1 MVLSTVRLMGPLA
14 PVSLMMARAAAGE
27 AANAMAATT
36 MPSPSAASGEPTSR
50 PGSAMAG
57 MKPLINTT
65 NAVTETITSVY
76 WPAMMDSITRMP
88 SRTAASLSSPPA
100 LMAMR
105 AMASVSNRLSCWM
118 TLSFSTPRSKGAQG
132 ASTPTHDAT

>member
-36 MPSPSAASGEPTSR
+36 MPSPSASMGEASPR

-65 NAVTETITSVY
+65 KAVTDSITNVY

-88 SRTAASLSSPPA
+88 
-100 LMAMR
+100 
-105 AMASVSNRLSCWM
+105 
-118 TLSFSTPRSKGAQG
+118 
-132 ASTPTHDAT
+132 